1 MHKSY
6 FIDKTTFLK
15 NPDGY
20 DDPNLF
26 ENFNEKLIYF
36 KSELLENINKRK
48 NVSYYKF
55 GDGDYY
61 FLKKIPQ
68 GSAKPGRRALKKS
81 YNRIDHKKFVSGSI
95 KNDYYMSLITPQ
107 HSQMF
112 HEIFKKKSDYPSEF
126 VYGLL
131 ANKWLIQNS
140 SKKIG
145 LIGADRK
152 LELIFKL
159 LETSQYQNYLGIES
173 FTDYITIPQRFAVDN
188 LQRNLRNIKKQ
199 IQKTESEIFLVGIGH
214 AKSGILHK
222 LKEYKSATY
231 VDIGVGIDALAGVV
245 NLSRP
250 YFGSW
255 TNHQFK
261 NRNIYSEIDF
271 LVNNND
277 HTKDNLILI

>member
-1 MHKSY
+1 LHKSY
-6 FIDKTTFLK
+6 LIDNTSFLK
-15 NPDGY
+15 NPEGY
-20 DDPNLF
+20 EDPNLF
-26 ENFNEKLIYF
+26 ENFNKKLIHF
-36 KSELLENINKRK
+36 KSDLLKNINKRT
-48 NVSYYKF
+48 NVTYYKF

-61 FLKKIPQ
+61 FLKKIPR

-81 YNRIDHKKFVSGSI
+81 YNRIDHEKFVSGSLQ
-95 KNDYYMSLITPQ
+95 NDYYMSLITPQ
-107 HSQMF
+107 HTQMF
-112 HEIFKKKSDYPSEF
+112 YEVFKKKPDYPSEF
-126 VYGLL
+126 VYGLI

-159 LETSQYQNYLGIES
+159 LETNQYQNYLGIES

-188 LQRNLRNIKKQ
+188 LQRNLRSIKKQ
-199 IQKTESEIFLVGIGH
+199 IKGAESEIFLVGIGH

-222 LKEYKSATY
+222 LKDYKSATF

-255 TNHQFK
+255 VNHQFK
-261 NRNIYSEIDF
+261 NTNIYSEIDF

-277 HTKDNLILI
+277 YTKDNLILI